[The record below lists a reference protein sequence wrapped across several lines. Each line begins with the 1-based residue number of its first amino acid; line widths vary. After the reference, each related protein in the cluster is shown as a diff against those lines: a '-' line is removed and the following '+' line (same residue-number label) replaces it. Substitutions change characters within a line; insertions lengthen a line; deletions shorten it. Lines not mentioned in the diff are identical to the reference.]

1 MTKRGPI
8 AALAVVVLCAQPAAL
23 QGQTPEDVFAV
34 NEIHDIRLF
43 VNSRDLQRLRARFDQ
58 NTVYPADMQWRSLR
72 VKNVG
77 IRSRGA
83 ASRNPVKLGLEI
95 DFSRYN
101 NRQRFLGLRSLVLD
115 NLWQDPAMIRERVV
129 MGLFERMG
137 EPAPRESFC
146 RLYINNEYQGLYS
159 IVEAVDES
167 FLGRVFGEYTGYL
180 FEYHRVREFHGEYLG
195 EALGDYRP
203 FFEPRNHRM
212 EAEWLLYAPIRDLF
226 REINQP
232 VDDVWRGRVEQY
244 LDLEQFIRTAAIDA
258 FLAEGDGVLGFS
270 GMNNFYLYRHV
281 TTNQHSL
288 IVWDRDQSFREI
300 ESPIVPFD
308 SANELFTRALAFADL
323 RALYLDT
330 LERCAGV
337 AADGDWLLGEIDRFA
352 SLAAQAAY
360 EDTRKP
366 FPSEDFDNSVEYL
379 RAFAA
384 ARPGFVQRAVEQ
396 ARRVGLQPRAFADE
410 QP

>member
-1 MTKRGPI
+1 MTKSGTLV
-8 AALAVVVLCAQPAAL
+8 ALAILFLFARPTAL
-23 QGQTPEDVFAV
+23 RAQTPDDLFDLTEV
-34 NEIHDIRLF
+34 HDIRLF
-43 VNSRDLQRLRARFDQ
+43 VNSRDLQRLRERFDQ
-58 NTVYPADMQWRSLR
+58 NTVYPADLQWRSLR
-72 VKNVG
+72 VRNVG

-101 NRQRFLGLRSLVLD
+101 SRQRFLGLRSLVLD
-115 NLWQDPAMIRERVV
+115 NLWQDPAMVREQVV
-129 MGLFERMG
+129 MALFERMG
-137 EPAPRESFC
+137 EPAPRESFA
-146 RLYINNEYQGLYS
+146 RLYINNEYQGLYA
-159 IVEAVDES
+159 IVEAIDEG
-167 FLGRVFGEYTGYL
+167 FLSRVFGEYTGYL

-232 VDDVWRGRVEQY
+232 VDDVWRARVEQY

-270 GMNNFYLYRHV
+270 GMNNFHLYRHV
-281 TTNQHSL
+281 STNRHSL

-300 ESPIVPFD
+300 ESPILPFD
-308 SANELFTRALAFADL
+308 LTNELFTRALAFADL
-323 RALYLDT
+323 GALYLDT
-330 LERCAGV
+330 LEQCARV
-337 AADGDWLLGEIDRFA
+337 AAADDWLLGVIDRSA
-352 SLAAQAAY
+352 SLVAQAAY
-360 EDTRKP
+360 EDPRKP
-366 FPSEDFDNSVEYL
+366 FPNEHFDTSLEYL

-384 ARPGFVQRAVEQ
+384 ARPGFVQRAVEE
-396 ARRVGLQPRAFADE
+396 ARRFGFHGRTLAGDRF
-410 QP
+410 